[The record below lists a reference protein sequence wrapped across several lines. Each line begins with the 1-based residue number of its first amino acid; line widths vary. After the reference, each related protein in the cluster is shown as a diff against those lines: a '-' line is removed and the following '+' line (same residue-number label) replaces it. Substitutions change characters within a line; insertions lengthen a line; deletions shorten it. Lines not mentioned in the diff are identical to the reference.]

1 MKNELIILSVS
12 ILIITISF
20 LFIRKN
26 FFIKFILLNLFY
38 SLFFYFSGYLTI
50 AFIFLI
56 VNTFFISFFLYDV
69 ENLKKEQ
76 DKWRE

>member
-1 MKNELIILSVS
+1 MKDELLILSVS
-12 ILIITISF
+12 ILIITINF

-26 FFIKFILLNLFY
+26 LFIKFILLNLFY
-38 SLFFYFSGYLTI
+38 SLFVYFSGYLTI

-69 ENLKKEQ
+69 KNYEKGQ
-76 DKWRE
+76 DK